1 MTRLLFLTGMYIGY
15 LVGGLYLN
23 KKKILRVL
31 SLVLMCILTTMLFGC
46 GKIKDEIRF
55 GAAGIG
61 GGYYSFANAYTQIA
75 EDVDDFKFEVKAT
88 AGSMANIRLL
98 SEGYIDVAVAQMDMI
113 DEAYYGSSSDDKT
126 YRGYKAVAGLYT
138 EACQIV
144 VRSDSDIQSID
155 DLQGKTVSIGEA
167 ESGTEKNAYQILQIC
182 GLVSPL
188 VETVNLDYI
197 TAADKL
203 KAGDIDAFFC
213 TAGISTNV
221 ISELSKECEIRLLSI
236 DDSCVDKLV
245 SAYGFYTQ
253 YTIPAQ
259 TYNGQME
266 EVNTLG
272 VRSVLLVSDDMK
284 AEDVKKLTQIL
295 FEHSQDLQ
303 YATSIKL
310 QSDVNSAVEG
320 ITIPFHSGAAEYYGE
335 YGVTVDTE

>member
-1 MTRLLFLTGMYIGY
+1 M
-15 LVGGLYLN
+15 N
-23 KKKILRVL
+23 KKKILKLL
-31 SLVLMCILTTMLFGC
+31 SFILICNLTTTLFGC

-75 EDVDDFKFEVKAT
+75 QDTNDFKFEVKAT

-98 SEGYIDVAVAQMDMI
+98 SEGYIDIAVAQMDMI
-113 DEAYYGSSSDDKT
+113 DEAYYGTSANSEK

-155 DLQGKTVSIGEA
+155 DLQGKTVSIGET
-167 ESGTEKNAYQILQIC
+167 ESGTEKNANQILQIS

-188 VETVNLDYI
+188 IETVNLDYI

-203 KAGDIDAFFC
+203 KSGDIDAFFC

-236 DDSCVDKLV
+236 DDKCVDKLV
-245 SAYGFYTQ
+245 SAYGFYTE

-259 TYNGQME
+259 TYNGQTE
-266 EVNTLG
+266 DVNTLG
-272 VRSVLLVSDDMK
+272 VRSVLIVRDDMK
-284 AEDVKKLTQIL
+284 TEDVRLLTGIL
-295 FEHSQDLQ
+295 FEHLQDLQ

-310 QSDVNSAVEG
+310 QADINSAVEG

-335 YGVTVDTE
+335 HGVTVDTE